1 MKTLDEKKL
10 KEIENR
16 VKQFIAEGIVK
27 SKQANKYAEFF
38 LANANDSL
46 RTARCIYDI
55 STNKDY
61 QGYTGYEGLKGFL
74 WVINAS
80 YYSMFYMA
88 RALLENEGIKL
99 KSDLSIHSLTFDAFI
114 YYFYLPGKLQKR
126 LFEQYI
132 EAQEEADELLGKQRA
147 DELIEEY
154 FWEKGK
160 RGKFTYE
167 TEEFAIQSKAKTSL
181 ERATK
186 FNTEIKMIIKN
197 HRTRDFN

>member
-10 KEIENR
+10 KEIGNR
-16 VKQFIAEGIVK
+16 VKNFISEGTIK
-27 SKQANKYAEFF
+27 NKQPKKYVDFF
-38 LANANDSL
+38 LTNASDSL
-46 RTARCIYDI
+46 KTARCIYDM

-61 QGYTGYEGLKGFL
+61 QQYTGYEGLKGFL

-99 KSDLSIHSLTFDAFI
+99 RADLSIHALTFDALI
-114 YYFYLPGKLQKR
+114 HYFYLTGKLQKR

-132 EAQEEADELLGKQRA
+132 EAQEEATELLGKQKA
-147 DELIEEY
+147 DELVEEY
-154 FWEKGK
+154 FFEKRK
-160 RGKFTYE
+160 RGNLTYE

-181 ERATK
+181 DRATK
-186 FNTEIKMIIKN
+186 FNTEIRMIIES
-197 HRTRDFN
+197 

>member
-10 KEIENR
+10 KEIGNR
-16 VKQFIAEGIVK
+16 VKHFISEETIK
-27 SKQANKYAEFF
+27 SKQPKKYVDFF
-38 LANANDSL
+38 LTNATDSL
-46 RTARCIYDI
+46 KTARCIYDM

-61 QGYTGYEGLKGFL
+61 QQYTGYEGLKGFL

-99 KSDLSIHSLTFDAFI
+99 KADLSIHALTFDALI
-114 YYFYLPGKLQKR
+114 YYFYLTGKLQKK

-132 EAQEEADELLGKQRA
+132 EAQEEATELLGKQKA
-147 DELIEEY
+147 DELVEEY
-154 FWEKGK
+154 FFEKRK
-160 RGKFTYE
+160 RGNLTYE

-181 ERATK
+181 DRATK
-186 FNTEIKMIIKN
+186 FNTEIRMIIESSK
-197 HRTRDFN
+197 

>member
-1 MKTLDEKKL
+1 MKALDEKKL

-16 VKQFIAEGIVK
+16 VKQFTAGGIIK
-27 SKQANKYAEFF
+27 SKQPKKYVDFF
-38 LANANDSL
+38 LTNANDSL
-46 RTARCIYDI
+46 RTARCIYDM

-61 QGYTGYEGLKGFL
+61 QEYTGYEGLKGFL

-80 YYSMFYMA
+80 YYSMFYVV

-99 KSDLSIHSLTFDAFI
+99 KSDLSIHSLTFDALI
-114 YYFYLPGKLQKR
+114 YYFYLTGKLQKR

-132 EAQEEADELLGKQRA
+132 EAQEEANEFLGKQKA
-147 DELIEEY
+147 DELVEEY

-181 ERATK
+181 DRATK
-186 FNTEIKMIIKN
+186 FNTEIKMIIESSQ
-197 HRTRDFN
+197 

>member
-1 MKTLDEKKL
+1 MKTLDERKL

-16 VKQFIAEGIVK
+16 VKNFISDGMIK
-27 SKQANKYAEFF
+27 SKQPKKYVDFF
-38 LANANDSL
+38 LANATDSL
-46 RTARCIYDI
+46 RTARCIYDM
-55 STNKDY
+55 STNQDY
-61 QGYTGYEGLKGFL
+61 QKYTGYEGLKGFL

-99 KSDLSIHSLTFDAFI
+99 IPDLSIHALTFDALI
-114 YYFYLPGKLQKR
+114 NYFYLTGKLQKR

-132 EAQEEADELLGKQRA
+132 EAQEEANELLGKQKA
-147 DELIEEY
+147 DELMEEY

-160 RGKFTYE
+160 RGKLTYE

-181 ERATK
+181 DRATK
-186 FNTEIKMIIKN
+186 FNTEIRMIIES
-197 HRTRDFN
+197 

>member
-1 MKTLDEKKL
+1 MKTLDDKKL

-16 VKQFIAEGIVK
+16 VKQFVLEGKIK
-27 SKQANKYAEFF
+27 SKQPKKHMGFF
-38 LANANDSL
+38 LTNAKDSL
-46 RTARCIYDI
+46 RTARCIYDM

-61 QGYTGYEGLKGFL
+61 QEYTGYEGLKGFL
-74 WVINAS
+74 WVINTS

-99 KSDLSIHSLTFDAFI
+99 GTDLSVHSLTFDALI
-114 YYFYLPGKLQKR
+114 HYFYLTGKLQKR
-126 LFEQYI
+126 LFKQYI
-132 EAQEEADELLGKQRA
+132 EAQEEANELLGKQKA

-160 RGKFTYE
+160 RGKLTYE

-181 ERATK
+181 DRAIK
-186 FNTEIKMIIKN
+186 FNLEIKKILESQ
-197 HRTRDFN
+197 